1 MVRKLIKEYRE
12 LLTRQQVTTINGQ
25 VKAGNEKGALKGL
38 IKILRRQG
46 VEIEYN

>member
-1 MVRKLIKEYRE
+1 MVRDIIKEYRH

-25 VKAGNEKGALKGL
+25 VKAGNEEGALKGL